1 MARTE
6 ARIYTE
12 IWEDPDFLA
21 LNPSAQRMFLFLV
34 SQKDL
39 AHDGVIALR
48 ERRWSKAAASLTP
61 DGVSRD
67 LKELAATRF
76 VVIDEDT
83 EELLVRSFIRRDKV
97 YRQPNVLRAAADHLP
112 LVSSRAIRAEIHA
125 ELARV
130 IEAGGFVE
138 ASGKILDEMLAETG
152 KGLGNPTRNPP
163 EKGSDIP
170 PENPTGLLPG
180 EWGVVTGVTTEFPVP
195 RSSESPDPG
204 TPPASTSSNR
214 QATAAAAGPDRF
226 DEFWSVFPRKEGKG
240 AAKAKYAI
248 ALRKTTAQALIDAA
262 GKFRDRMRGK
272 DPQYVAM
279 PATWLHQ
286 ERWTDEPATGTPSP
300 PGKPDGR
307 RVSSD
312 FNGYADLM
320 RKRDAS

>member
-48 ERRWSKAAASLTP
+48 ERRWSKAAAGLTP

-76 VVIDEDT
+76 VIIDEDA
-83 EELLVRSFIRRDKV
+83 EELLVRSFVRRDKV

-125 ELARV
+125 ELVRV

-138 ASGKILDEMLAETG
+138 ASAKILDEMLSETG

-163 EKGSDIP
+163 EKGSGIP
-170 PENPTGLLPG
+170 PENPTVPLPG

-195 RSSESPDPG
+195 RSSKSPDP
-204 TPPASTSSNR
+204 P
-214 QATAAAAGPDRF
+214 TA
-226 DEFWSVFPRKEGKG
+226 G
-240 AAKAKYAI
+240 AVAPHADQPV
-248 ALRKTTAQALIDAA
+248 TAQTL
-262 GKFRDRMRGK
+262 
-272 DPQYVAM
+272 VAE
-279 PATWLHQ
+279 WLNACAK
-286 ERWTDEPATGTPSP
+286 RP
-300 PGKPDGR
+300 PGPVIGQTSALLKKLLDEKQDPDDIRAGIRLWQEKGQHPSTLPSFVNQAMNASKTARAGRDGR
-307 RVSSD
+307 RVSTED
-312 FNGYADLM
+312 DL
-320 RKRDAS
+320 RDWDRFTTKEAS